1 MSRWLPAIAAAIA
14 CVAILPSAKHAGAG
28 ELFPWQNVAS
38 ESYYQLNVERGDITA
53 SVHVLVQPG
62 DGDLDAVWLWLMPG
76 ATDIKVMEGD
86 TELEHEITAG
96 PEPGDPQVV
105 IATLPATLKGK
116 LTADLEMT
124 YTVPAQD
131 NAFARVAPG
140 AIEIAMVSQGAG
152 SFVFVD
158 VPQDANNVI
167 DPGCVKAKSQPGS
180 VRDAGLER
188 WVCGEALAAALS
200 TDDQDT
206 LDRCAALDDRC
217 RQRLVDTPFSAF
229 AQSVTDPSLIQV
241 LDGSVEMSEGPLDVE
256 LQYFREDSAWA
267 TQQFAY
273 ARTSL
278 PLLEALFGYPYQYD
292 SALLRESHHLDLAGF
307 AGVAF
312 NGQMLLSQNS
322 PVDDEVTVHE
332 LAHQWAGLN
341 LETNWMWEGLAEWA
355 TQTIG
360 PSVGI
365 TLRDWG
371 WAESGYTDPLATW
384 YNGSAVTDPNY
395 WYGKAAA
402 FWHAYEDAIG
412 GRENMTAVL
421 AQMGAP
427 DAPDPITARWFMDR
441 GEEVS
446 GANLDAL
453 FLEWVWVPDY
463 ATSELATRRTAHD
476 LVDGLK
482 ERAAA
487 VGLVGVPA
495 DIQSTLDSWSF
506 KSISDRVVR
515 ADKLVAK
522 YQAVREKETAAGLA
536 PSSAVPE
543 AWDSYTL
550 SQIEQLIDQQG
561 NVIDS
566 IGGALRTIADEPE
579 DSSAW
584 DHIAEAKAAYAAGD
598 FEEAARLS
606 SEAGA
611 VIYNEVASTRMIAV
625 AEATG
630 ADFQENFFKHIGLL
644 FEDPEGDLAAAKA
657 ASTAGNDAEALALAQ
672 SAYDTWTGAQ
682 TRGLQRLAILAA
694 LMSAL
699 TFGGW
704 WLLGRVTS
712 PKDEISILRARDALS
727 GSAVET
733 PRTWRDWENNNNS

>member
-14 CVAILPSAKHAGAG
+14 VVAMLPSAKHADAG
-28 ELFPWQNVAS
+28 ELFPWQNTAS
-38 ESYYQLNVERGDITA
+38 ESYYQLNVEQGDITA
-53 SVHVLVQPG
+53 RVHVLVQPG
-62 DGDLDAVWLWLMPG
+62 NTDLDVVWLWLMPG
-76 ATDIKVMEGD
+76 ATDVKVLDGD
-86 TELEHEITAG
+86 TELQYEITDG
-96 PEPGDPQVV
+96 IEPGDPQIVL
-105 IATLPATLKGK
+105 ATLPKTLKGK
-116 LTADLEMT
+116 LTADLELT

-131 NAFARVAPG
+131 NEFARIQPG
-140 AIEIAMVSQGAG
+140 AIEVAMVSQGAG
-152 SFVFVD
+152 SFVLVD

-167 DPGCVKAKSQPGS
+167 DPGCVKGKSQPGS
-180 VRDAGLER
+180 IKDAGFER

-200 TDDQDT
+200 TDDQQT
-206 LDRCAALDDRC
+206 LDRCAALDDHC
-217 RQRLVDTPFSAF
+217 RQRLIDTPFSAF
-229 AQSVTDPSLIQV
+229 AQSVTDPSLIRV
-241 LDGSVEMSEGPLDVE
+241 LTGSVAMSKGPLDVE

-267 TQQFAY
+267 TQQFEY
-273 ARTSL
+273 AKTAL
-278 PLLEALFGYPYQYD
+278 PLLEALFGYPYQFD
-292 SALLRESHHLDLAGF
+292 NAVLRESHHIDLVGAAGI
-307 AGVAF
+307 AF

-446 GANLDAL
+446 GANLDSL

-463 ATSELATRRTAHD
+463 ASTELSARRTAHD

-487 VGLVGVPA
+487 VGLTGVPA
-495 DIQSTLDSWSF
+495 DIQSALDSWSF
-506 KSISDRVVR
+506 KSISDRVSR
-515 ADKLVAK
+515 ADKLITD
-522 YQAVREKETAAGLA
+522 YQAVVEKETAAGLA
-536 PSSAVPE
+536 PSSAIPN
-543 AWDSYTL
+543 AWDAYTI
-550 SQIEQLIDQQG
+550 SQLGQLISKQG

-566 IGGALRTIADEPE
+566 ITGATRTIGDEPA

-584 DHIAEAKAAYAAGD
+584 DNLAEAKAAYAGGD
-598 FEEAARLS
+598 FDEAARLA

-611 VIYNEVASTRMIAV
+611 VIYNEVASIRMIAV

-630 ADFQENFFKHIGLL
+630 KDFHENFFKHIGLL
-644 FEDPEGDLAAAKA
+644 WENPEADLAAAKT
-657 ASTAGNDAEALALAQ
+657 ASAAGNDEEALTLAQ
-672 SAYDTWTGAQ
+672 SAYETWTGAQ

-694 LMSAL
+694 IMSGL

-712 PKDEISILRARDALS
+712 SKEEISIHRAREAVS
-727 GSAVET
+727 GASPGET
-733 PRTWRDWENNNNS
+733 PRTWRDWENTN